1 MRFYKIIGEL
11 DRRKL
16 AKSVFSDEVKKERLD
31 MLTLNYIV
39 PKIREEAERIAKDKM
54 AIIDAPLL
62 FETRIDKFC
71 DFTIGVIASNEN
83 CIKRVCKRDKISE
96 EEAKLRLNNQNS
108 TDYFKIHCDYII
120 NNEEQS
126 DLENDIEEIFGR
138 KKSI

>member
-16 AKSVFSDEVKKERLD
+16 AKIVFLDEVKKARLD

-39 PKIREEAERIAKDKM
+39 PKIREEAERVAKGKM

-71 DFTIGVIASNEN
+71 DFTIGVIASNET
-83 CIKRVCKRDKISE
+83 CIKRD
-96 EEAKLRLNNQNS
+96 
-108 TDYFKIHCDYII
+108 
-120 NNEEQS
+120 
-126 DLENDIEEIFGR
+126 R
-138 KKSI
+138 KSVV